1 MLKSMAGDPEQHQDA
16 PTRSRAERLFGD
28 WVRQV
33 SPVTLRADAMAG
45 LLGAVLVLPQ
55 GIAFATLAGLPP
67 EYGLYT
73 AVIPCILAALFGSS
87 WHVMSGPTNANS
99 LALFAMLSPLA
110 AAFSSQYIQLAVAVT
125 VMVGVM
131 QWLIGALRLGVL
143 ANFIS
148 PATLFG
154 FTSGA
159 ALLIAVHALPDLL
172 GLAASPQHSA
182 AAVLV
187 HVVTQLGLVQ
197 PAALVVGAITIAT
210 ALLLRRLRRGWP
222 AMLIGLVVATALAWI
237 WSQYLNPASATPA
250 AALRTIGQI
259 AAPWPRFEV
268 PRISWAQAVDLIG
281 LAFALTIVALGQ
293 AISIAKTVAL
303 RSGQRIDANRE
314 FRGQGLSNMVGGFF
328 SCYVSCGSMNR
339 SLPNLQAGARTPLA
353 SVFSALL
360 LVLLVAVSAP
370 LLALIPRAALAALL
384 VLVALTLLDLA
395 RWRQLLTLSRS
406 DFGVALATMLATVT
420 IRLEIAIFLGIILS
434 LMSFLYRT
442 SRPAMRTMGFD
453 SRGLD
458 RQFVVIDNTAD
469 AGFETGIT
477 SPHKADDDS
486 ERNAELSQKSPALF
500 PPERGSATP
509 KAREATSVGTNE
521 RSAGPPQAS
530 SAPSGGSAVHEATS
544 VGANE
549 RSAGPPQASSAP
561 PGGSA
566 VREATSV
573 GATFLPECPQL
584 KLLRMEG
591 EVYFGATQHVADILH
606 ALRHQPHP
614 QKHLLVM
621 GKSMNFIDLAGAELW
636 EAELSARR
644 AMGGDLYFHRPRPEV
659 IRMWR
664 KTGFT
669 RLLGP
674 EHQFPDK
681 FTAISTIFSKLDPE
695 ICRRCTARIFWECQ
709 SVPPAPEPESKA

>member
-1 MLKSMAGDPEQHQDA
+1 MKPSDA
-16 PTRSRAERLFGD
+16 SAAIPLMSLPGRMAERLFGP
-28 WVRQV
+28 WVRWV

-55 GIAFATLAGLPP
+55 GIAFAMLAGLPP

-73 AVIPCILAALFGSS
+73 AIVPCIIAALFGSS

-110 AAFSSQYIQLAVAVT
+110 ISFSPAYIQLALAVT
-125 VMVGVM
+125 VMVGVL

-148 PATLFG
+148 PAVLFG

-172 GLAASPQHSA
+172 GLAAAPEHSA
-182 AAVLV
+182 GAVLG
-187 HVVTQLGLVQ
+187 HVLTQLPSAQ
-197 PAALVVGAITIAT
+197 PVALAVGAITLGV
-210 ALLLRRLRRGWP
+210 ALLLRRFRRSWP
-222 AMLIGLVVATALAWI
+222 YMLIGLVVATALAWG
-237 WSQYLNPASATPA
+237 WSHFLTAASATPSS
-250 AALRTIGQI
+250 ALRTVGQI
-259 AAPWPRFEV
+259 ATPWPRFEV
-268 PRISWAQAVDLIG
+268 PRISLAQALDLVG

-314 FRGQGLSNMVGGFF
+314 FRGQGLSNIVGGFF
-328 SCYVSCGSMNR
+328 SCYVSCGSLNR
-339 SLPNLQAGARTPLA
+339 SLPNLEAGARTPLA
-353 SVFSALL
+353 SVFSAVLL
-360 LVLLVAVSAP
+360 LGLVAVSAP
-370 LLALIPRAALAALL
+370 LLALIPMAAVSALL
-384 VLVALTLLDLA
+384 LLVALALLDFA
-395 RWRQLLTLSRS
+395 RWRQLFSLSRT

-420 IRLEIAIFLGIILS
+420 IRLEIAILLGMLLS

-453 SRGLD
+453 SWGLD
-458 RQFVVIDNTAD
+458 RQFVVID
-469 AGFETGIT
+469 
-477 SPHKADDDS
+477 SPGDLKDPD
-486 ERNAELSQKSPALF
+486 E
-500 PPERGSATP
+500 PP
-509 KAREATSVGTNE
+509 V
-521 RSAGPPQAS
+521 QA
-530 SAPSGGSAVHEATS
+530 
-544 VGANE
+544 
-549 RSAGPPQASSAP
+549 
-561 PGGSA
+561 
-566 VREATSV
+566 
-573 GATFLPECPQL
+573 LPECPQL

-606 ALRHQPHP
+606 ALRSQPQP

-621 GKSMNFIDLAGAELW
+621 AKSMNFIDLAGAELW
-636 EAELSARR
+636 QAELAARR
-644 AMGGDLYFHRPRPEV
+644 AMGGNLYFHRPRPEV

-669 RLLGP
+669 RVLGP

-681 FTAISTIFSKLDPE
+681 AMAIATIFKKLDPE
-695 ICRRCTARIFWECQ
+695 ICRHCTARIFWECKTA
-709 SVPPAPEPESKA
+709 PAPT

>member
-1 MLKSMAGDPEQHQDA
+1 MTSAADTAHPA
-16 PTRSRAERLFGD
+16 PLSERVFGE
-28 WVRQV
+28 WVHHV
-33 SPVTLRADAMAG
+33 SPATLRADAMAG

-67 EYGLYT
+67 QYGLYT
-73 AVIPCILAALFGSS
+73 AVIPCIIAALFGSS

-110 AAFSSQYIQLAVAVT
+110 IAFSPQYIQLALAVT
-125 VMVGVM
+125 VMVGIM
-131 QWLIGALRLGVL
+131 QWLIGTLRLGML

-148 PATLFG
+148 PAVLFG

-172 GLAASPQHSA
+172 GLAKPEGHGAG
-182 AAVLV
+182 AVLR
-187 HVVTQLGLVQ
+187 HVATQALTAQ
-197 PAALVVGAITIAT
+197 PAALVVGGITLAV
-210 ALLLRRLRRGWP
+210 ALILRRVRRQWP
-222 AMLIGLVVATALAWI
+222 YMLIGLFTATALVWL
-237 WSQYLNPASATPA
+237 WDQGL
-250 AALRTIGQI
+250 GQMLMPGN
-259 AAPWPRFEV
+259 AAPTVPLRLVGEIPPPWPHFQV
-268 PRISWAQAVDLIG
+268 PSIAWTQVPELIG

-339 SLPNLQAGARTPLA
+339 SMPNLEAGARTPLA

-360 LVLLVAVSAP
+360 LLALVAVSAS
-370 LLALIPRAALAALL
+370 LLARIPMAALSALL
-384 VLVALTLLDLA
+384 VLVALALLDMA

-406 DFGVALATMLATVT
+406 DFGVALATMVATVT
-420 IRLEIAIFLGIILS
+420 IRLEMAILLGMILS

-453 SRGLD
+453 STGAD
-458 RQFVVIDNTAD
+458 RQFVVIDPSPDAALETVETARVHRG
-469 AGFETGIT
+469 AE
-477 SPHKADDDS
+477 SDD
-486 ERNAELSQKSPALF
+486 
-500 PPERGSATP
+500 
-509 KAREATSVGTNE
+509 
-521 RSAGPPQAS
+521 GPRHP
-530 SAPSGGSAVHEATS
+530 
-544 VGANE
+544 
-549 RSAGPPQASSAP
+549 
-561 PGGSA
+561 
-566 VREATSV
+566 
-573 GATFLPECPQL
+573 LPECPQL

-606 ALRHQPHP
+606 ELRSQPQP

-636 EAELSARR
+636 EAELAARR
-644 AMGGDLYFHRPRPEV
+644 AIGGDLYFHRPRPEV

-669 RLLGP
+669 TLLGP

-681 FTAISTIFSKLDPE
+681 FTAISTIFNKLDPE
-695 ICRRCTARIFWECQ
+695 ICRRCTARVFWECKTAPGPDT
-709 SVPPAPEPESKA
+709 PPAAGAATANPPA

>member
-1 MLKSMAGDPEQHQDA
+1 MLGPMLAAA
-16 PTRSRAERLFGD
+16 PPQPSPPLLERLFGS

-33 SPVTLRADAMAG
+33 SPLTLRADALAG

-73 AVIPCILAALFGSS
+73 AVVPCIIAALFGSS

-110 AAFSSQYIQLAVAVT
+110 LAFSPLYIQLALAVT

-143 ANFIS
+143 ANFIA
-148 PATLFG
+148 PAVLFG

-172 GLAASPQHSA
+172 GLGAAPAHSA
-182 AAVLV
+182 AAVLR
-187 HVVTQLGLVQ
+187 HVATQLGSVQ
-197 PAALVVGAITIAT
+197 AAALAVAAVTVVV
-210 ALLLRRLRRGWP
+210 ALGVRRLRPHWP
-222 AMLIGLVVATALAWI
+222 HLLLGLLVASTLAWL
-237 WSQYLNPASATPA
+237 WGQSMNANLTAALSANSATPITQPFP
-250 AALRTIGQI
+250 ALRLVGQI
-259 AAPWPRFEV
+259 STPWPRFEL
-268 PRISWAQAVDLIG
+268 PRISWAQAIELLG

-293 AISIAKTVAL
+293 AISIAKLVAL

-314 FRGQGLSNMVGGFF
+314 FRGQGLSNIVGGFF
-328 SCYVSCGSMNR
+328 SCYVSCGSLNR
-339 SLPNLQAGARTPLA
+339 SMPNFEAGARTPLA

-360 LVLLVAVSAP
+360 LLALVALSAP
-370 LLALIPRAALAALL
+370 LLAQIPMAALAALL
-384 VLVALTLLDLA
+384 LLVALALLDGK
-395 RWRQLLTLSRS
+395 RWRQLYTLSRT
-406 DFGVALATMLATVT
+406 DFGVALATLLATVT
-420 IRLEIAIFLGIILS
+420 IRLEIAILLGMILS

-453 SRGLD
+453 SRAPG
-458 RQFVVIDNTAD
+458 RQFVVIDGQD
-469 AGFETGIT
+469 AGIE
-477 SPHKADDDS
+477 
-486 ERNAELSQKSPALF
+486 
-500 PPERGSATP
+500 
-509 KAREATSVGTNE
+509 TSV
-521 RSAGPPQAS
+521 SAGPPPNLPAGAAEPAS
-530 SAPSGGSAVHEATS
+530 PGRRRSAPLGGSEPHAVGSVGVGPSGRRRSAPSGGSEPHAV
-544 VGANE
+544 G
-549 RSAGPPQASSAP
+549 
-561 PGGSA
+561 
-566 VREATSV
+566 SV
-573 GATFLPECPQL
+573 GATFLQECPQL

-591 EVYFGATQHVADILH
+591 EVYFGATQHVADHLH
-606 ALRHQPHP
+606 ALRSQPQP

-636 EAELSARR
+636 EAELAARR

-659 IRMWR
+659 IRLWR

-669 RLLGP
+669 RVLGP

-681 FTAISTIFSKLDPE
+681 GTAIATIFKKLDPE
-695 ICRRCTARIFWECQ
+695 ICRHCTARIFWECKT
-709 SVPPAPEPESKA
+709 APGADTPSE